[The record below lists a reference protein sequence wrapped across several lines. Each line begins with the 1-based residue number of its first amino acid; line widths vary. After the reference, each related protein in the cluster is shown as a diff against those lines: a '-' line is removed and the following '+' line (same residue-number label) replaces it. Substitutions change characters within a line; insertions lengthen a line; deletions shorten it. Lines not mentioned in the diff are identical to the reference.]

1 MKRKISIGKK
11 LKAWRLKNK
20 ISLYMIAKSEGNGLR
35 PERLK
40 IIEEEDGGTS
50 WALLCYLH
58 FAYTHGYK
66 ILDKIWEDEV
76 IQKSV
81 LEESETIVQKSV
93 LNSSEEVIQKNVLV
107 EENNNP
113 EKEVTQP
120 SSEPPRDDDNSTS
133 TEGGDTLDPPTEAE
147 LAEMRYDEI
156 LDRHQKGEPLTQD
169 EQIIFIKRVPEE
181 EQLQKIKAQICPIC
195 GKPLRQRS
203 GPTGTF
209 IGCSGWSR
217 NFDGCIYSAGGT
229 FDNPRVN
236 KKFLPDI
243 SE

>member
-1 MKRKISIGKK
+1 MKRQNSIGKK

-58 FAYTHGYK
+58 FAYSHGYK
-66 ILDKIWEDEV
+66 ILDEIWESEV
-76 IQKSV
+76 IQKPA
-81 LEESETIVQKSV
+81 
-93 LNSSEEVIQKNVLV
+93 LNNSEEVIQKNVLV
-107 EENNNP
+107 EETNNP

-156 LDRHQKGEPLTQD
+156 LDRHKKGEPLTQD

-203 GPTGTF
+203 GPT
-209 IGCSGWSR
+209 
-217 NFDGCIYSAGGT
+217 
-229 FDNPRVN
+229 
-236 KKFLPDI
+236 
-243 SE
+243 

>member
-1 MKRKISIGKK
+1 
-11 LKAWRLKNK
+11 
-20 ISLYMIAKSEGNGLR
+20 MIVKSEGNGLR

-66 ILDKIWEDEV
+66 ILDKIWGDEV

-113 EKEVTQP
+113 EKEVVQP
-120 SSEPPRDDDNSTS
+120 SSKLPQDDDSS
-133 TEGGDTLDPPTEAE
+133 IPTEGGDTLAPPTEAE
-147 LAEMRYDEI
+147 LAEMRYDYI
-156 LDRHQKGEPLTQD
+156 LNRRQNGEPLTQD

>member
-66 ILDKIWEDEV
+66 ILDEIWESEV

-81 LEESETIVQKSV
+81 L
-93 LNSSEEVIQKNVLV
+93 NNSEEVIQKNVLV
-107 EENNNP
+107 EETNNP

-181 EQLQKIKAQICPIC
+181 KQLQKIKAQICPIC
-195 GKPLRQRS
+195 GKPLKQRS

-236 KKFLPDI
+236 KRFLPDV